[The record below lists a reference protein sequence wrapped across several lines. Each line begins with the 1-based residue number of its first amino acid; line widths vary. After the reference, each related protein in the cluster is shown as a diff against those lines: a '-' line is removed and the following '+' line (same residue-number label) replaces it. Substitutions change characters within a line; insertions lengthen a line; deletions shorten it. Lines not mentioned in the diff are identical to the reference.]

1 MLVRAVDLFVS
12 LVSHVDTFL
21 SLFKCYCLFC
31 QEKFNCCLFVLPE
44 RLAMLCLF
52 LKLFMVVVESAPP
65 CFDQKHQA
73 PSVIIHCWA
82 ALAPLFPPAE
92 AGIVWTGNLSFWEH
106 WSPWERVCAQRAWV
120 CVCDAVSAYVEVWN
134 GLPACRPFQVPP
146 AQPHNALLF
155 PAHGPVG

>member
-73 PSVIIHCWA
+73 PSVIIHC
-82 ALAPLFPPAE
+82 
-92 AGIVWTGNLSFWEH
+92 
-106 WSPWERVCAQRAWV
+106 
-120 CVCDAVSAYVEVWN
+120 
-134 GLPACRPFQVPP
+134 
-146 AQPHNALLF
+146 
-155 PAHGPVG
+155 